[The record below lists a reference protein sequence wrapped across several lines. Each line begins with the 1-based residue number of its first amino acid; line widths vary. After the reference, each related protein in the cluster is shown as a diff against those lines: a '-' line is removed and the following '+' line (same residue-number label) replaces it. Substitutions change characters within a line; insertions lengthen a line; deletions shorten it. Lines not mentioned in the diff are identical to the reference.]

1 VPQDDPNAPAVHLP
15 LPWPTV
21 RAGLHFFIPIVVLL
35 WCLMAEELSPGL
47 SAFWATVAAIV
58 LVLLNP
64 LMVCWFRRIGTPAAA
79 LRKGGADLIKGL
91 ILGARNMIGIGVAC
105 ASAGLIV
112 GAITLTGVGLMMT
125 DLVESVSGGNV
136 LIMLVLTG
144 VICLLIGAGVPT
156 TANYILVATLM
167 APVVVELGARSGLV
181 IPLIA
186 VHLFVFYFGIM
197 ADVTPPVGLAS
208 YAAAAISGDDPN
220 ATGWQATWYSLRT
233 TVLPFVFIFN
243 PQLLLIGVGSW
254 LDVVLVCIGG
264 TVASL
269 LFAAATMRWFRVR
282 CNWFE
287 VGLLLVATFL
297 FFRPDWVVDRFY
309 PRYVGAPASEI
320 VAQADKLAADDWLV
334 VAIAGTSVEGEAV
347 TKTVA
352 LPMGDGANGRERLR
366 NGGVT
371 IVQLGNEVE
380 IANVKFGSRARK
392 LGVEQGFK
400 IQELRLPNPARPSP
414 HWVLLPAAALAW
426 LVWWLQ
432 GRRRVRPVAATP
444 A

>member
-1 VPQDDPNAPAVHLP
+1 
-15 LPWPTV
+15 
-21 RAGLHFFIPIVVLL
+21 
-35 WCLMAEELSPGL
+35 M
-47 SAFWATVAAIV
+47 
-58 LVLLNP
+58 
-64 LMVCWFRRIGTPAAA
+64 
-79 LRKGGADLIKGL
+79 
-91 ILGARNMIGIGVAC
+91 
-105 ASAGLIV
+105 
-112 GAITLTGVGLMMT
+112 
-125 DLVESVSGGNV
+125 SGGS
-136 LIMLVLTG
+136 LDSSA
-144 VICLLIGAGVPT
+144 AG
-156 TANYILVATLM
+156 I
-167 APVVVELGARSGLV
+167 
-181 IPLIA
+181 
-186 VHLFVFYFGIM
+186 
-197 ADVTPPVGLAS
+197 
-208 YAAAAISGDDPN
+208 
-220 ATGWQATWYSLRT
+220 
-233 TVLPFVFIFN
+233 
-243 PQLLLIGVGSW
+243 
-254 LDVVLVCIGG
+254 
-264 TVASL
+264 
-269 LFAAATMRWFRVR
+269 RVR
-282 CNWFE
+282 CSWFE

-371 IVQLGNEVE
+371 IVQLGSEVE